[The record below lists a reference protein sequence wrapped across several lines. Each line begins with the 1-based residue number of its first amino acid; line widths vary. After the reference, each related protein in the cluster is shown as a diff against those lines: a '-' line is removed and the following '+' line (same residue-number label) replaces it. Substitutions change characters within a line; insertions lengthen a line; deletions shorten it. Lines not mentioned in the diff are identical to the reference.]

1 MRAFAVIGANFGD
14 EGKGLMTDYLVRQL
28 QAEGKKPLVVRYNGG
43 AQAGHT
49 VVDAESGK
57 RHVFSHFGAGSFAGA
72 PTYLSSAFIVNPFA
86 FQQELDE
93 LKKLG
98 VPTTVI
104 MSPQC
109 QITTVFDMA
118 INGMRELFRSHDP
131 SKRHGSCGMGVNET
145 IRRVQLGFGLTIADL
160 GRHKYRDDCYGFKNK
175 MHRIFD
181 SYWESEISFLMAQ
194 ERAISSNGEIRP
206 EFQDLLNACD
216 LKTETDALLNFWETR
231 RIAVGDPHIFTA
243 YDSVVFEGAQGLMLD
258 ELLGTFPHVTRSIT
272 GLPGVLSVA
281 KEVGVTRVKPIYVTR
296 AFLTRHGAGPLAD
309 EGVEFFSE
317 TELLCDKTNK
327 FGKWQGE
334 FRYARLNLLTL
345 RSFIRNDIERSELLT
360 SLTQV
365 VLDTPVIA
373 LTHADVAAQGDLTI
387 VDGFRGVNTRSRGS
401 DASVEDFINNAL
413 EPLHFGQA
421 FKTPEHPRGWE
432 SFDLNVEY
440 VSYGETAS
448 DVKLVYSPFINM

>member
-49 VVDAESGK
+49 VVDAETGK

-86 FQQELDE
+86 FYRELNE
-93 LKKLG
+93 LKKIG
-98 VPTTVI
+98 VPPVVI

-118 INGMRELFRSHDP
+118 INGMRELLRSHDP
-131 SKRHGSCGMGVNET
+131 SKRHGSCGMGINET
-145 IRRVQLGFGLTIADL
+145 IQRVQQGFSLTIADL
-160 GRHKYRDDCYGFKNK
+160 GELGYQESANRFANK
-175 MHRIFD
+175 LYHIFYD
-181 SYWESEISFLMAQ
+181 YWKPLLSLLEAE
-194 ERAISSNGEIRP
+194 ERARNNGDMRHA
-206 EFQDLLNACD
+206 FQELLYTCD
-216 LKTETDALLNFWETR
+216 LTKETDMMMSFWHR
-231 RIAVGDPHIFTA
+231 RGFAVGAPKVFKE

-258 ELLGTFPHVTRSIT
+258 EFLGQFPHVTRSVT
-272 GLPGVLSVA
+272 GLPGVLAVA
-281 KEVGVTRVKPIYVTR
+281 KEVGVTRVKPVYVTR

-317 TELLCDKTNK
+317 PELLTDKTNK
-327 FGKWQGE
+327 FGKWQGK

-365 VLDTPVIA
+365 MLDKPVIA

-387 VDGFRGVNTRSRGS
+387 VDGYSGVNTRSRGS
-401 DASVEDFINNAL
+401 DVSVEDFINNAL

-421 FKTPEHPRGWE
+421 FKTPEHPHGWG

-448 DVKLVYSPFINM
+448 DVKLVYSPFIKV